1 MVSAAVRSCFFNFG
15 VAVDLD
21 FFRLLFVEPG
31 KFGPGFVVDAQQF
44 IEFGRQRESVAPIG
58 ALNNVMIQTESVAIA
73 LKSNVVGR
81 IRARG
86 RRTIERPQRL
96 RGAL

>member
-44 IEFGRQRESVAPIG
+44 IEFGMQRESVAPYW
-58 ALNNVMIQTESVAIA
+58 
-73 LKSNVVGR
+73 
-81 IRARG
+81 RAVS
-86 RRTIERPQRL
+86 IMS
-96 RGAL
+96 